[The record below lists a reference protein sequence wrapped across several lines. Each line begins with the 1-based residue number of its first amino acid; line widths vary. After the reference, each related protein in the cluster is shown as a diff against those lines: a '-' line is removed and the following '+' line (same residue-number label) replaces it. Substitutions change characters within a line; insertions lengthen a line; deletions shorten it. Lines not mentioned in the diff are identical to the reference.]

1 MAEAQVLVVEDDS
14 IIAMDIKSR
23 LQALGY
29 AVSAVVFSGQ
39 EAIEKA
45 AETQPDLVLMDI
57 RLRGHMDGVEAAE
70 RIHTRF
76 DIPVVY
82 LTAHAD
88 ESTLQRAKL
97 TEPYGYILKPFEE
110 RSYTRPLRWRFT
122 STRWKRS

>member
-1 MAEAQVLVVEDDS
+1 MAEAQVLVVEDDN

-70 RIHTRF
+70 
-76 DIPVVY
+76 IP
-82 LTAHAD
+82 A
-88 ESTLQRAKL
+88 
-97 TEPYGYILKPFEE
+97 
-110 RSYTRPLRWRFT
+110 PLALLVDT
-122 STRWKRS
+122 PELDACCTGDDGCVNGLAMT